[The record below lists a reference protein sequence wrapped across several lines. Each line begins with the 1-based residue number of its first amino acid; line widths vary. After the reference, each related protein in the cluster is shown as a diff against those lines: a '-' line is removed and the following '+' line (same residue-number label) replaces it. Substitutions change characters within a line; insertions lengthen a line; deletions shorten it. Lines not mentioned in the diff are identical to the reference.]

1 VQKGGYNQKYRCEHL
16 DAKGRVAEWLV
27 QQRSVVSDT
36 ELSWSV
42 VTSGP
47 YMDMLQMVC
56 GRASLSG
63 TQRRRSH
70 VLPQSMLGPLRR
82 EDGTFVFDAP
92 LGDGHIPLIALEDLG
107 FFARYTFDHRAETCA
122 KNLEIVTEM
131 VGWDHLVATFKK
143 VTGQKA
149 VYNHET
155 VDGWFSKMQN
165 VDKPVAIE
173 GEPGST
179 SWKENFTGWWNAYR
193 DDLVQRDMDW
203 IQRVNPNGLTL
214 ERWMIENK
222 YDGIVDKNPVLKNV
236 EDGKSLRG
244 RIKS

>member
-1 VQKGGYNQKYRCEHL
+1 MQKGGYNQRYRCEHL

-27 QQRSVVSDT
+27 QQPSVVSDT

-47 YMDMLQMVC
+47 YMDMLQMVRTC
-56 GRASLSG
+56 AFLNG
-63 TQRRRSH
+63 TQRRRSR
-70 VLPQSMLGPLRR
+70 VSLQSMLGPVQRG
-82 EDGTFVFDAP
+82 DGTFVFDAP

-107 FFARYTFDHRAETCA
+107 FFARYTFDHRAETCK
-122 KNLEIVTEM
+122 KNLEITTEM

-143 VTGQKA
+143 VTRQGA
-149 VYNHET
+149 VYNRET

-165 VDKPVAIE
+165 VDKPVAAE

-203 IQRVNPNGLTL
+203 IRRVNPSGLTL
-214 ERWMIENK
+214 EQWMIDNK
-222 YDGIVDKNPVLKNV
+222 YDGIVDKSPVLKIV
-236 EDGKSLRG
+236 EDGKSQRQ
-244 RIKS
+244 RIK